1 MAQNSEALV
10 RPALLQ
16 ESVKEISEFIARG
29 QRVAFGLMTVNHALA
44 PQDTLTA
51 KLAVTH
57 LFQVIGVSQILK
69 ELMEV
74 GSRFK
79 DPILPL
85 FNFNGVQDA
94 MSCVHSSYPI
104 LKSLEAILRN
114 SDQHIS
120 PGFMRSLPVEKV
132 DSEWRLVNPLPQLDS
147 CLQQLTLLVSVGKSE
162 QIQRISFG

>member
-10 RPALLQ
+10 HPALLQ

-44 PQDTLTA
+44 HQDTLTA
-51 KLAVTH
+51 KLVVTH
-57 LFQVIGVSQILK
+57 LFQIIGVSQILK

-104 LKSLEAILRN
+104 LKSLETILRN

-120 PGFMRSLPVEKV
+120 PDLMRPFKV

-147 CLQQLTLLVSVGKSE
+147 CLQQLTLLVSVGKLE

>member
-1 MAQNSEALV
+1 MAQNSEA

-57 LFQVIGVSQILK
+57 LFQITGVSQILK

-79 DPILPL
+79 DPTLPL
-85 FNFNGVQDA
+85 FNLNGVQDA

-104 LKSLEAILRN
+104 LKSLETILRN

-120 PGFMRSLPVEKV
+120 PDLMGPLPAEKV
-132 DSEWRLVNPLPQLDS
+132 DLEWLVSPLPQLDS
-147 CLQQLTLLVSVGKSE
+147 CLQQLALLVSVGKLE